1 MNVVLSGLRGGWGIV
16 VVAAFVMLLLG
27 FKMVPELARGFE
39 LGFREFKKACLDL
52 ANEIQKNL

>member
-16 VVAAFVMLLLG
+16 VVAAVVTVLLG
-27 FKMVPELARGFE
+27 FKMLPEFARGFK
-39 LGFREFKKACLDL
+39 LGFGEFKKACFDV